1 MSIKDL
7 SSALTYGE
15 ALTRASLFLKKNGKE
30 AHLAEWLLKER
41 FDFSLTDLVQKQ
53 RHVMRTDEKEQF
65 IKDILEAVEGKP
77 VQYIVGHE
85 WFYGRRFHV
94 SQDTLIPRPETE
106 EWFDH
111 YIKTLPN
118 RALNVLDIGTGSGV
132 LAISHKL
139 ERPQDKVTAVD
150 ISPNTLNMAIK
161 NAEEMEADVT
171 FIISDMIKQVTGPF
185 DLILSNPPY
194 IGSEELQAMDDSVLA
209 FEPHE
214 ALFAK
219 DEGLFFYKQ
228 LAHTLP
234 DILSQT
240 GLIIMELGYKQGQA
254 IKGLYEEAFPKAQVE
269 IKKDFSGHDRTL
281 YVRR

>member
-171 FIISDMIKQVTGPF
+171 FIISDMTKQVTGPF

-228 LAHTLP
+228 LAHTIP

-269 IKKDFSGHDRTL
+269 IRKDFSGHDRTL